1 MNELTFNVAQT
12 PAVIAANF
20 EEVEKMLKDKL
31 SQYDGAVFT
40 IETKDIAKK
49 ELASLRKERKS
60 ADDSRKEVKAIYMK
74 PYDVFE
80 QKVKDLLQLYD
91 KPINAIDLQLKEF
104 ETNRIAQK
112 RQEIHALYNE
122 LAAGFEEYIPIADIY
137 GPKWDNAGTTMKT
150 IKEEIIQQV
159 NHTNIAIQTITAM
172 NSDAIEEALRIF
184 KRNRNLAEAIS
195 YINKFEA
202 QKAEIL
208 RKEEEKRKQEEERRR
223 VEEIERIRAE
233 ERRRYEEENKIRKQA
248 VEEVKKEIS
257 SIDEKKAEPLTCK
270 ESIKIVYTISATP
283 DEIEQVEMAFNSL
296 GIYFERKDI

>member
-1 MNELTFNVAQT
+1 MNNSTFNVVQT
-12 PAVIAANF
+12 PAVIDANF
-20 EEVEKMLKDKL
+20 EEVKQRL
-31 SQYDGAVFT
+31 SNTLSEFDGVVFT

-49 ELASLRKERKS
+49 ELASLRKGRKAVDDARKS
-60 ADDSRKEVKAIYMK
+60 VKADYMK
-74 PYDVFE
+74 PYDIFE
-80 QKVKDLLQLYD
+80 QKVKELLELYD

-112 RQEIHALYNE
+112 RLEIHAAYNE
-122 LAAGFEEYIPIADIY
+122 LAAGFEEYLPISDIY
-137 GPKWDNAGTTMKT
+137 GPKWDNAGTSMKS
-150 IKEEIIQQV
+150 IKEEITQLV
-159 NHTNIAIQTITAM
+159 NHAKLSIQTISSM
-172 NSDAIEEALRIF
+172 NSDAVEEALRLF
-184 KRNRNLAEAIS
+184 KTNGNLAEAIA

-223 VEEIERIRAE
+223 VVEIVRIRAE

-257 SIDEKKAEPLTCK
+257 TIDEKKAEPLTCK
-270 ESIKIVYTISATP
+270 ESIRVVYTISATP

>member
-49 ELASLRKERKS
+49 ELASLRKERKA

-74 PYDVFE
+74 PYDAFE
-80 QKVKDLLQLYD
+80 QKVKELLQLYD

-112 RQEIHALYNE
+112 RLEIHAAYDE
-122 LAAGFEEYIPIADIY
+122 LAVGYEEYLPIENIY
-137 GPKWDNAGTTMKT
+137 GPKWDNAGTTMKS
-150 IKEEIIQQV
+150 IREEITQLV
-159 NHTNIAIQTITAM
+159 NHAKLSIQTISSM
-172 NSDAIEEALRIF
+172 NSDAVEEALRLF
-184 KRNRNLAEAIS
+184 KTNGNLAEAIA

-208 RKEEEKRKQEEERRR
+208 KKEEEKRKQEEECRRAY
-223 VEEIERIRAE
+223 EIERIRAE

-270 ESIKIVYTISATP
+270 ESIKVVYTISATP
-283 DEIEQVEMAFNSL
+283 DEIKEVEMAFNSL